1 MRTMSPKAKS
11 SIIESTPSGRETSS
25 SYAFA
30 IGLESLSGFYADPK
44 TLLQPQN
51 YFGCHR
57 VMEEDLDIA
66 VIAPC
71 YNEEVTIGGVIG
83 GFKSVMKGITA

>member
-1 MRTMSPKAKS
+1 
-11 SIIESTPSGRETSS
+11 
-25 SYAFA
+25 
-30 IGLESLSGFYADPK
+30 
-44 TLLQPQN
+44 
-51 YFGCHR
+51 
-57 VMEEDLDIA
+57 MEEDLDIA

>member
-1 MRTMSPKAKS
+1 MLERLALSHFLGCTLTPKPYS
-11 SIIESTPSGRETSS
+11 N
-25 SYAFA
+25 
-30 IGLESLSGFYADPK
+30 PK

-57 VMEEDLDIA
+57 VMEEGLDIA
-66 VIAPC
+66 AIAPC
-71 YNEEVTIGGVIG
+71 YNEEVTIGGVID